1 MGCVIAAIRL
11 SIYVWMRERQR
22 DPENKHR
29 WWVTY
34 PAIPIGGA
42 LMLIFDWTLILW
54 AEMVVNPSNIVSDTD
69 MIAARLSIA
78 QIVTLLAPKLWAPL
92 PPTHS
97 EG

>member
-1 MGCVIAAIRL
+1 
-11 SIYVWMRERQR
+11 
-22 DPENKHR
+22 
-29 WWVTY
+29 
-34 PAIPIGGA
+34 
-42 LMLIFDWTLILW
+42 MLIFDWTLILW